1 MFPVSAPGKAIC
13 GGGGMASFAVDA
25 KQRVALN
32 PKIPQCFPE
41 RLKLAIPPPRER
53 GSPEVPPNPKIPQ
66 CFLSVPGK

>member
-1 MFPVSAPGKAIC
+1 
-13 GGGGMASFAVDA
+13 MASFAVDA

-53 GSPEVPPNPKIPQ
+53 GSPEVSPNPKIPQ
-66 CFLSVPGK
+66 CFLSVPGKSRKAAGPLKT